1 MEQAKKIFTMYGKY
15 SNTVT
20 YEYRGMK
27 YDVEYA
33 KDNSYCVTSPKIQHQ
48 DAQDRIDKELD
59 APKTEGH
66 PFDAD
71 EIWRLMDWD

>member
-1 MEQAKKIFTMYGKY
+1 MEKAKKIFTMYGKY

-33 KDNSYCVTSPKIQHQ
+33 KDYSYCVTSPKVQHQ
-48 DAQDRIDKELD
+48 DAQKRIDKELD
-59 APKTEGH
+59 TPKTEGK
-66 PFDAD
+66 PFDFD
-71 EIWRLMDWD
+71 EIWSLMGWD